1 MYFHLHQLQQLQRK
15 KNKRAKFNLTSRKGL
30 RPWSSFVL
38 CIQDRVQTASCGFK
52 QELTETNLLTAEIV
66 CHRQSLSLFDCICLK
81 SVAPLP

>member
-1 MYFHLHQLQQLQRK
+1 MKTMEQFC
-15 KNKRAKFNLTSRKGL
+15 
-30 RPWSSFVL
+30 FVL